1 MVEIKLYVFLTI
13 FSFILTQ
20 QCAPGSNC
28 PYNQGICVGNTCECL
43 AGYKTLFNKDT
54 PISKRINCNYKQIN
68 HFIPLIL
75 EFFLPGIGHFYVG
88 KYWFGIIK
96 LILAIASFYSVYYVF
111 SEMRFPGFIYTF
123 KKITTD
129 TIYDGVCFCKTG
141 INSIDICQ
149 KIFNI
154 TFYPL
159 ELFWLFDIF
168 MYFFKVYNDG
178 NGIPLV

>member
-1 MVEIKLYVFLTI
+1 MAEMKLYLILTI
-13 FSFILTQ
+13 FPFILAQ
-20 QCAPGSNC
+20 QCEPSSNC

-43 AGYKTLFNKDT
+43 AGYMNLFNNDT
-54 PISKRINCNYKQIN
+54 PISKRIYCNYKQIN

-96 LILAIASFYSVYYVF
+96 LILAMICFYSFYYIFRS
-111 SEMRFPGFIYTF
+111 MRFPGFIYTF
-123 KKITTD
+123 KAIITY
-129 TIYDGVCFCKTG
+129 TIYDGMYFSKATVYP
-141 INSIDICQ
+141 IDIYQ

-159 ELFWLFDIF
+159 GLFWLFDIF

-178 NGIPLV
+178 NGMPLI